1 MTAFVRVCENFRD
14 KQPVKG
20 LSIPRKVIMAI
31 QVLMPKI
38 GLTMTEGKI
47 VEWKK
52 REGERVEKGEI
63 LFVFETEKVA
73 FEVEAPQSGFLAKIL
88 AQVDEIVPI
97 GGVVGLLVEKEGEQ
111 VELIAKKP
119 EVIPK
124 RIEEKII
131 EVRPERTEKIRATPM
146 AKKIAKERGLDL
158 KSVSASGIGGRI
170 KRRDVEAALN
180 KKSSEQILPRMG
192 EGKLVKLSGM
202 RRIIAQ
208 KMLASKIETA
218 QTYMTISV
226 DTTKILESRERLAP
240 VIEKMTG
247 VHLTIT
253 DILMKVTASAISLH
267 PVINTRW
274 TPEGIIWFD
283 AIHMGMAMALEE
295 GLIVPVIW
303 DMGKKSL
310 SEIAKA
316 RAALVEK
323 GKVGKLTPDEMIGS
337 TFTLSSLGMFGVE
350 EFTANI
356 NQPESAI
363 LAIGAIL
370 DKPVVVNKEVV
381 VRPMMNLTLSYD
393 HRVIDGAKAAQFM
406 KTLRGLMED
415 PILILA

>member
-1 MTAFVRVCENFRD
+1 
-14 KQPVKG
+14 
-20 LSIPRKVIMAI
+20 MAI

-97 GGVVGLLVEKEGEQ
+97 GGVVGLLIEKEGEE
-111 VELIAKKP
+111 VEVAVAAKKP
-119 EVIPK
+119 EAIPGDIGK
-124 RIEEKII
+124 RVL
-131 EVRPERTEKIRATPM
+131 EVRTERVEKIRATPM

-158 KSVSASGIGGRI
+158 KTVSGSGMGGRI
-170 KRRDVEAALN
+170 KMKDVESAPDR
-180 KKSSEQILPRMG
+180 KSFEPVFPPIA

-240 VIEKMTG
+240 VIKKMTG
-247 VHLTIT
+247 VHLTLT
-253 DILMKVTASAISLH
+253 DILMKITSSAISLH
-267 PVINTRW
+267 PIINTRW
-274 TPEGIIWFD
+274 TPDGIIWFD

-303 DMGKKSL
+303 DIGKKSL
-310 SEIAKA
+310 SETAEA
-316 RAALVEK
+316 RTVLIEK
-323 GKVGKLTPDEMIGS
+323 GKKGKLTPDEMKGS

-363 LAIGAIL
+363 LAVGAIL
-370 DKPVVVNKEVV
+370 DKPVVINKEVV
-381 VRPMMNLTLSYD
+381 VRPMMKLTLSYD

-406 KTLRGLMED
+406 KTLRELVEE

>member
-1 MTAFVRVCENFRD
+1 
-14 KQPVKG
+14 
-20 LSIPRKVIMAI
+20 MAI

-52 REGERVEKGEI
+52 REGEWVNKGEI
-63 LFVFETEKVA
+63 LFVFETEKVT

-88 AQVDEIVPI
+88 AQVDQTVPI
-97 GGVVGLLVEKEGEQ
+97 GEVVGLLIEKEGEK
-111 VELIAKKP
+111 VELTPKKP
-119 EVIPK
+119 DVIHEDIEK
-124 RIEEKII
+124 RVLEG
-131 EVRPERTEKIRATPM
+131 RPDRTDRIRATPM

-158 KSVSASGIGGRI
+158 KNVVGSGIGGRI
-170 KRRDVEAALN
+170 KREDVETTLDQ
-180 KKSSEQILPRMG
+180 KSSEQVLPQMA
-192 EGKLVKLSGM
+192 EGKLLKLSGM

-218 QTYMTISV
+218 QTYITISV
-226 DTTKILESRERLAP
+226 DTSKILESREKLTP
-240 VIEKMTG
+240 TIEKMVG

-253 DILMKVTASAISLH
+253 DILMKITASAIMLH
-267 PVINTRW
+267 PIINTRW
-274 TPEGIIWFD
+274 TPDGIIWFN

-303 DMGKKSL
+303 DIGKKSL
-310 SEIAKA
+310 SAIAKA
-316 RAALVEK
+316 RAELVER
-323 GKVGKLTPDEMIGS
+323 GRTGKLTPDEMKGS
-337 TFTLSSLGMFGVE
+337 TFTLSTLGMYGVE

-363 LAIGAIL
+363 LAVGAII

-381 VRPMMNLTLSYD
+381 VRPMMKLTLSYD

-406 KTLRGLMED
+406 KSLKGLMEG

>member
-1 MTAFVRVCENFRD
+1 
-14 KQPVKG
+14 
-20 LSIPRKVIMAI
+20 MAI

-52 REGERVEKGEI
+52 NEGEWVNKGEI
-63 LFVFETEKVA
+63 LFVFETEKVT
-73 FEVEAPQSGFLAKIL
+73 FEVEAPQSGYLAKIL

-97 GGVVGLLVEKEGEQ
+97 GGVVGLLIEKEGEQ
-111 VELIAKKP
+111 VELMAKKP
-119 EVIPK
+119 EVIAK
-124 RIEEKII
+124 DIEERVL
-131 EVRPERTEKIRATPM
+131 EVRSERAEKIRATPM

-158 KSVSASGIGGRI
+158 KGFSGSGIGGRI
-170 KRRDVEAALN
+170 KREDVEAALSR
-180 KKSSEQILPRMG
+180 KSPEPISPRIG

-226 DTTKILESRERLAP
+226 DATKIIESREKLIP
-240 VIEKMTG
+240 LIKKMGG

-253 DILMKVTASAISLH
+253 DILMKITASAIALH
-267 PVINTRW
+267 PVMNTRW
-274 TPEGIIWFD
+274 TPDGILWFD

-310 SEIAKA
+310 PEISKA
-316 RAALVEK
+316 RAELVEK
-323 GKVGKLTPDEMIGS
+323 GRSGKLTPDEMKGS
-337 TFTLSSLGMFGVE
+337 TFTFSSLGMFGVE

-356 NQPESAI
+356 NQPESGI
-363 LAIGAIL
+363 LAVGAIL

-381 VRPMMNLTLSYD
+381 VRPMMKLTLSYD

-406 KTLRGLMED
+406 KSLKELIEDAILM
-415 PILILA
+415 IK

>member
-1 MTAFVRVCENFRD
+1 
-14 KQPVKG
+14 
-20 LSIPRKVIMAI
+20 MAI

-52 REGERVEKGEI
+52 REGEWVNKGEI
-63 LFVFETEKVA
+63 LFVFETEKVT

-88 AQVDEIVPI
+88 AQVDQTVPI
-97 GGVVGLLVEKEGEQ
+97 GEVVGLLIEKEGEK
-111 VELIAKKP
+111 VELTAKKP
-119 EVIPK
+119 QAIPEG
-124 RIEEKII
+124 IERQVS
-131 EVRPERTEKIRATPM
+131 EVRIDRIDKIKATPM

-170 KRRDVEAALN
+170 KRGDVEAALN
-180 KKSSEQILPRMG
+180 RKSSEQILSRIG

-218 QTYMTISV
+218 QTYMTVSV

-240 VIEKMTG
+240 VIKKMTG

-253 DILMKVTASAISLH
+253 DILMKITSSAISLH

-274 TPEGIIWFD
+274 TPDGIIWFD

-303 DMGKKSL
+303 DIGKKSL
-310 SEIAKA
+310 SETAKA
-316 RAALVEK
+316 RAELVEK
-323 GKVGKLTPDEMIGS
+323 GKIGKLTPDEMKGS

-363 LAIGAIL
+363 LAVGAIL
-370 DKPVVVNKEVV
+370 DNPVVINKEVV
-381 VRPMMNLTLSYD
+381 VRPMMKLTLSYD

-406 KTLRGLMED
+406 KSLKGLMED